1 MNFYQND
8 LNFNKNDKNDKNV
21 KLFVKNIEKSFENL
35 MVIKDVSLYME
46 KNEFVSVLGLSGSG
60 KSTIFNII
68 SGLLVPDKG
77 EIIIDGKNYT
87 GKTGRVSYMYQK
99 DLLLPWKKIIDNVA
113 LPLILKG
120 EKKKEAR
127 EKAQEYFKIFG
138 LENFEYRYPY
148 QLSGGMRQ
156 RAALLRTYMFSRD
169 IMLLDEPFGGLD
181 AITRFKIQCW
191 LLNVLSEIDT
201 SVLFI
206 THDVEEAVF
215 LSDRLYILADKPTW
229 ILEEIRVDLPRPRD
243 KKTITSERF
252 TKIKEQVLNIM
263 DSTTSFF

>member
-1 MNFYQND
+1 MSFCQN
-8 LNFNKNDKNDKNV
+8 NSISDKCSDDSV
-21 KLFVKNIEKSFENL
+21 KLLVKNIGKSFEDL
-35 MVIKDVSLYME
+35 MVIKDVSLYLKE
-46 KNEFVSVLGLSGSG
+46 NEFVSILGLSGSG

-68 SGLLVPDKG
+68 SGLLIPDEG

-113 LPLILKG
+113 LPLVLKG
-120 EKKKEAR
+120 ERKKKAR
-127 EKAQEYFKIFG
+127 EKVNSYFEIFD
-138 LENFEYRYPY
+138 LEGFEYKYPF

-156 RAALLRTYMFSRD
+156 RAAFLRTYMFSRD

-181 AITRFKIQCW
+181 AITRFRIQCW
-191 LLNVLSEIDT
+191 LLDVLTEIDT

-215 LSDRLYILADKPTW
+215 LSDRIYILSDKPARVM
-229 ILEEIRVDLPRPRD
+229 EEIIVDLPRPRD
-243 KKTITSERF
+243 KGIITTDRF
-252 TKIKEQVLNIM
+252 NKIRKHILETMYSI
-263 DSTTSFF
+263 T